1 MPDGLV
7 PFFRPEH
14 CGGKLSET
22 THLFP
27 CFRINEN
34 RPNISPARICQLNW
48 HLIEPSLN
56 LGPDQEDFSGGQ
68 NSRKMLSKYSY
79 QLWIH
84 ITEEKH
90 LETAGPHTL
99 TEQDIAINYLLI
111 PAHIISPESMSIIPL
126 ISPAAP
132 NTIIPYHLV
141 LSLKERLL
149 FTMTS
154 LSQGIRWPKMIV
166 ILYPFCTNF
175 HSLTPMPTLALN
187 RTEGQRTENENPYIG
202 IELFRCHILA
212 TTSDGY

>member
-1 MPDGLV
+1 M
-7 PFFRPEH
+7 H
-14 CGGKLSET
+14 
-22 THLFP
+22 
-27 CFRINEN
+27 
-34 RPNISPARICQLNW
+34 W
-48 HLIEPSLN
+48 HHIEPSLN

-68 NSRKMLSKYSY
+68 NNRKMLSKYSY

-84 ITEEKH
+84 ITEEKQ

-111 PAHIISPESMSIIPL
+111 PAHIISPGSMSIIPL
-126 ISPAAP
+126 ISPAAT
-132 NTIIPYHLV
+132 NTIIPYHSDPLF
-141 LSLKERLL
+141 KERLL

-154 LSQGIRWPKMIV
+154 LSQGFRWPKMIV
-166 ILYPFCTNF
+166 ILCPLCTNF

-187 RTEGQRTENENPYIG
+187 KKEGQRTENENLYIG